1 MASEPV
7 KNVGSKA
14 DLESTVKGG
23 TAVFAHFWASW
34 CEPSKHMDEVFVQLA
49 VDNPHAIFLRV
60 EAEEQPEITE
70 TYGVSTVPYFVFFK
84 DGLVA
89 DKLEGANAPELANKV
104 AKIAGPLPSSSPSDI
119 GSRSLGLSA
128 GPVVLEAAQQA
139 HRTNGTAKHSDEEL
153 AEKSNG
159 NSAVQSQAKEEATT
173 DLNSR
178 LKTLINSK
186 PVLLFMKGTP
196 EEPRCGF
203 SKKVVNALN
212 ETGVEYG
219 TFNIL
224 SDEEVRQGLKTY
236 SNWPT
241 FPQLY
246 VNGELLGGCDI
257 ILEMSKSGELK
268 ETFADG
274 GLLPKPSLDDRL
286 KQLINSSET
295 ILFMK
300 GTPEEPR
307 CGFSRKVVNALQEDG
322 IQFGSFNI
330 LSDDEVR
337 QGLKAFSN
345 WPTFPQLYHKGELLG
360 GCDIIMEMKGN
371 GELKSSLAA

>member
-1 MASEPV
+1 MATEPV

-14 DLESTVKGG
+14 ELESAVKAGS
-23 TAVFAHFWASW
+23 AVFAHFWATW
-34 CEPSKHMDEVFVQLA
+34 CEPSKHMDEVFAQLA
-49 VDNPHAIFLRV
+49 VDNPHAVFVRV

-70 TYGVSTVPYFVFFK
+70 TYGVSTVPYFLFFK

-104 AKIAGPLPSSSPSDI
+104 AKTAGPLPSSSASDI
-119 GSRSLGLSA
+119 GPRSLGLSA
-128 GPVVLEAAQQA
+128 GPVVIEAAQQS
-139 HRTNGTAKHSDEEL
+139 HQTNGTAKHSDEEL
-153 AEKSNG
+153 VEKSNG
-159 NSAVQSQAKEEATT
+159 NSKKEEAT

-178 LKTLINSK
+178 LKELLHSK
-186 PVLLFMKGTP
+186 PVLLFMKGIP

-203 SKKVVNALN
+203 SKKAVNALN

-219 TFNIL
+219 SFNIL
-224 SDEEVRQGLKTY
+224 SDDEVRQGLKTY

-241 FPQLY
+241 YPQLY

-257 ILEMSKSGELK
+257 ILEMSQSGELK
-268 ETFADG
+268 QTFADG

-307 CGFSRKVVNALQEDG
+307 CGFSRKVVNALQEEG
-322 IQFGSFNI
+322 VQFGSFNI

-337 QGLKAFSN
+337 QGLKTFSN
-345 WPTFPQLYHKGELLG
+345 WPTYPQLYHKGELLG
-360 GCDIIMEMKGN
+360 GCDIIMEMKAN